1 MSVTVK
7 VPSLLRKYT
16 NGQELLEVPGYSPME
31 CLHSL
36 VVQFPSIRKWLYDK
50 QGELRPHV
58 WFLVNGKRIN
68 ADELTN
74 PLRDGDELFIFL
86 VIGGG

>member
-31 CLHSL
+31 CLNNL
-36 VVQFPSIRKWLYDK
+36 VVQFPGLSRWLYDK
-50 QGELRPHV
+50 QGELRPQV
-58 WFLVNGKRIN
+58 WFFVNGERIN

-74 PLRDGDELFIFL
+74 PLNDGDELLIML
-86 VIGGG
+86 AVAGG